1 MAVRGQG
8 PSGPFLIPKAR
19 QSQAKQ
25 QSNITNAQ
33 VEQIMTKMMTGA
45 EMVIEAL
52 ADQGV
57 TDIFGYPGGAVLP
70 IYDAL
75 FQQNRLRHILVRH
88 EQGAVHAAEGYARS
102 TGKVGCVVVTSGPG
116 ATNAVT
122 GLTDALMDSIPLVCI
137 TGQVPTHLI
146 GNDAFQ
152 ECDTVGITRP
162 CTKHNYLVKSI
173 DDLPRILHEAFYVA
187 RTGRPGPVV
196 IDIPKDIQ
204 FAKGVYLG
212 PQNVRHKTYNPR
224 VKGDLE
230 RIKAA
235 VALMAQAKRPI
246 FYTGGGVINS
256 GPEASQ
262 LLRELV
268 KATGFPITSTLMGLG
283 AYPAAD
289 PQWLGM
295 LGMHGTYEANL
306 AMHDCDVMICVG
318 ARFDDRITG
327 RVDAFAPHSRKIHI
341 DIDPSSINKN
351 VKVDIP
357 IVGDCAHVLED
368 MVRLWRT
375 SGVQADKKAL
385 GEWWKQIDKWRARNC
400 LAYRSSDEIIK
411 PQYALQRLYEL
422 TKDRDTYITTEVGQ
436 HQMWAA
442 QFYGFQEPRRWMTS
456 GGLGT
461 MGYGLPAAIGVQIAH
476 PEALVI
482 DVAGEASVL
491 MNMQEI
497 STAVQHR
504 LPVKVFILNNQ
515 YMGMVRQWQELL
527 HGGRYSESY
536 TEALP
541 DFVKLA
547 EAYHA
552 VGIRCDKPGDLDH
565 AIREMISIARPVI
578 FDCVV
583 DQKENCF
590 PMIPSGRAHNEM
602 LLGGA
607 VEDIEKAVTEEGKV
621 MV

>member
-1 MAVRGQG
+1 M
-8 PSGPFLIPKAR
+8 S
-19 QSQAKQ
+19 S
-25 QSNITNAQ
+25 
-33 VEQIMTKMMTGA
+33 EMTGA

-57 TDIFGYPGGAVLP
+57 EHVFGYPGGAVLP

-75 FQQNRLRHILVRH
+75 FHQQKIKHILVRH

-102 TGKVGCVVVTSGPG
+102 TGKPGCVLVTSGPG

-122 GLTDALMDSIPLVCI
+122 GLTDALMDSIPLVCL

-173 DDLPRILHEAFYVA
+173 TDLPRVLHEAFHIA
-187 RTGRPGPVV
+187 RSGRPGPVV
-196 IDIPKDIQ
+196 VDIPKDIQ
-204 FAKGVYLG
+204 FAKGAYSR
-212 PQNVRHKTYNPR
+212 PREFQHKGYRPKL
-224 VKGDLE
+224 KGDLD
-230 RIKAA
+230 RIKTAIE
-235 VALMAQAKRPI
+235 LMRHAKRPL
-246 FYTGGGVINS
+246 FYTGGGIINS
-256 GPEASQ
+256 GREASQ
-262 LLRELV
+262 LLREFV
-268 KATGFPITSTLMGLG
+268 KLTGFPITSTLMGLG
-283 AYPAAD
+283 AYAASD
-289 PQWLGM
+289 SQWLGM

-306 AMHDCDVMICVG
+306 SMHDCDVMICIG

-327 RVDAFAPHSRKIHI
+327 RLDAFSPGSKKIHV

-351 VKVDIP
+351 VKVDVP
-357 IVGDCAHVLED
+357 IIGDCAHVLED
-368 MVRLWRT
+368 MIRLWR
-375 SGVQADKKAL
+375 SGSVQADKKAL
-385 GEWWKQIDKWRARNC
+385 EAWWQQIEKWRARKS
-400 LAYRSSDEIIK
+400 LAYKNSNQIIK
-411 PQYALQRLYEL
+411 PQYAIERLYAL
-422 TKDRDTYITTEVGQ
+422 TKGRDVYITTEVGQ

-442 QFYGFQEPRRWMTS
+442 QFYRFEEPNRWMTS

-461 MGYGLPAAIGVQIAH
+461 MGYGLPAAVGVQVAH
-476 PEALVI
+476 PNSLVI
-482 DVAGEASVL
+482 DIAGEASVL
-491 MNMQEI
+491 MTMQEM
-497 STAVQHR
+497 STAAQYE
-504 LPVKVFILNNQ
+504 LPIKIFVINNQ

-527 HGGRYSESY
+527 HGGRYAHSY

-552 VGIRCDKPGDLDH
+552 VGIRCERPGDVDG
-565 AIREMISIARPVI
+565 AIAEMIKVNKPVI

-583 DQKENCF
+583 DPAENCF

-602 LLGGA
+602 LLGDA
-607 VEDIEKAVTEEGKV
+607 TVSIEDAMTEEGKV

>member
-1 MAVRGQG
+1 M
-8 PSGPFLIPKAR
+8 
-19 QSQAKQ
+19 
-25 QSNITNAQ
+25 SN
-33 VEQIMTKMMTGA
+33 EMTGA

-57 TDIFGYPGGAVLP
+57 EHVFGYPGGAVLP

-75 FQQNRLRHILVRH
+75 FHQQRIKHILVRH

-102 TGKVGCVVVTSGPG
+102 TGKPGCVLVTSGPG

-122 GLTDALMDSIPLVCI
+122 GLTDALMDSIPLVCL

-173 DDLPRILHEAFYVA
+173 ADLPRVLHEAFHIA
-187 RTGRPGPVV
+187 RSGRPGPVV
-196 IDIPKDIQ
+196 VDIPKDIQ
-204 FAKGVYLG
+204 FAKGAYSR
-212 PQNVRHKTYNPR
+212 PREFQHKGYRPKL
-224 VKGDLE
+224 KGDLE
-230 RIKAA
+230 RVKAA
-235 VALMAQAKRPI
+235 IELMRHAKRPL

-256 GPEASQ
+256 GREASQ
-262 LLRELV
+262 LLREFV
-268 KATGFPITSTLMGLG
+268 KLTGFPITSTLMGLG
-283 AYPAAD
+283 AYAASD

-306 AMHDCDVMICVG
+306 SMHDCDLMICIG

-327 RVDAFAPHSRKIHI
+327 RLDAFSPGSKKIHV

-351 VKVDIP
+351 VKVDVP
-357 IVGDCAHVLED
+357 IIGDCAHVLED
-368 MVRLWRT
+368 MIRLWR
-375 SGVQADKKAL
+375 SGSVQADKKAL
-385 GEWWKQIDKWRARNC
+385 EAWWQQIEKWRSRKS
-400 LAYRSSDEIIK
+400 LAYKNSNQVIK
-411 PQYALQRLYEL
+411 PQYAIERLYAL
-422 TKDRDTYITTEVGQ
+422 TKGRDVYVTTEVGQ

-442 QFYGFQEPRRWMTS
+442 QFYRFEEPNRWMTS

-461 MGYGLPAAIGVQIAH
+461 MGYGLPAAVGVQVAH
-476 PEALVI
+476 PNSLVI
-482 DVAGEASVL
+482 DIAGEASVL
-491 MNMQEI
+491 MTMQEM
-497 STAVQHR
+497 STAAQYG
-504 LPVKVFILNNQ
+504 LPIKIFVINNQ

-527 HGGRYSESY
+527 HGGRYAHSY

-552 VGIRCDKPGDLDH
+552 VGIRCEQPGDLDG
-565 AIREMISIARPVI
+565 AIAEMIKVNKPVI

-583 DQKENCF
+583 DPAENCF

-602 LLGGA
+602 LLGDA
-607 VEDIEKAVTEEGKV
+607 TVSIEDAMTEEGKV